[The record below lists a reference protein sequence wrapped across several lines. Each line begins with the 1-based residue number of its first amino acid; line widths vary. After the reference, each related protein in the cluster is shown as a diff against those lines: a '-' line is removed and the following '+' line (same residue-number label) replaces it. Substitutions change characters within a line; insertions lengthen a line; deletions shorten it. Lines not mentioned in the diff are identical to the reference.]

1 MGLRNPYLRKA
12 MCDPEMQTSAE
23 TEKGRR
29 ESRNSYGLT
38 LTYRLLTPRGY
49 RASGYV
55 QYLHKDHFVS
65 IVQFLRLRGMLLM
78 RVEIT
83 KFAIIEPATF
93 TTIATWES
101 ETPDA
106 PSRTHRPFM
115 IPGVRRLG
123 LGLYRAYSR

>member
-1 MGLRNPYLRKA
+1 

-38 LTYRLLTPRGY
+38 LALRLLTPRGH
-49 RASGYV
+49 RASGYI
-55 QYLHKDHFVS
+55 QYAHKGHFVS
-65 IVQFLRLRGMLLM
+65 IGQSLTLRGMLAK
-78 RVEIT
+78 I
-83 KFAIIEPATF
+83 AIIEPPTF
-93 TTIATWES
+93 TTIATLGS

-106 PSRTHRPFM
+106 PWRTQRPFM

-123 LGLYRAYSR
+123 LGLYRTCSR